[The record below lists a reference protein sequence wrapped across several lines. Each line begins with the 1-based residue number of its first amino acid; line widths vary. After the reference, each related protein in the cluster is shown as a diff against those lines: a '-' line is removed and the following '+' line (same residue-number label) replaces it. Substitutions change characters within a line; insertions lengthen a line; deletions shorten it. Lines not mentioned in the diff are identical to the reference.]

1 MASSHVPVRGDALA
15 KTAGFCGWIWI
26 FFALVGNL
34 GEAGSHVSKLREV
47 GVEYLLNVG
56 GADWAYLVTI
66 AAIPALLFAL
76 WGAKRAHRRGAGAP
90 PQARWA
96 PSGNLKQLQRTT
108 DNPACRCGAAT
119 ITMTCASS

>member
-76 WGAKRAHRRGAGAP
+76 WGAKRAHRRLHAVA
-90 PQARWA
+90 QERL
-96 PSGNLKQLQRTT
+96 LKQDGPFRQPET
-108 DNPACRCGAAT
+108 AAT
-119 ITMTCASS
+119 HNR